1 MGVPDGCELEPWE
14 PTGVTTVGASS
25 LGLVMFATLAVDGDT
40 VANRTGVASPV
51 QRLKRWSRNTAMA
64 AGMVRNP
71 MLPMIAPTSR

>member
-1 MGVPDGCELEPWE
+1 M
-14 PTGVTTVGASS
+14 
-25 LGLVMFATLAVDGDT
+25 GLVMFATLAVDGDT

-71 MLPMIAPTSR
+71 MLLMIAPTSR